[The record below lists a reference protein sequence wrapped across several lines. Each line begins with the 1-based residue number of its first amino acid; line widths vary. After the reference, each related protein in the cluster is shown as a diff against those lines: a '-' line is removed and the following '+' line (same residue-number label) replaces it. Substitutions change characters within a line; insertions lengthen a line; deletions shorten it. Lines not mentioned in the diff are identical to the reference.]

1 MTECVADTF
10 AFTIPAPRW
19 GGYAVTVVVNIIGT
33 HVQAMICGDR
43 DGNAWAINSSGPVDS
58 IRVED
63 WGNIVKVA
71 GFEFMA
77 REISLNGM
85 QVLGDA
91 RIHED
96 WYDGL
101 RALVKWAEPHVLF
114 ATAEGRPE

>member
-1 MTECVADTF
+1 MTEYVSDTF

-19 GGYAVTVVVNIIGT
+19 GGQAVTVCVNVIGDF
-33 HVQAMICGDR
+33 VQAMICGDR
-43 DGNAWAINSSGPVDS
+43 YGSSWAVNSSGPVSS
-58 IRVED
+58 IRIED

-71 GFEFMA
+71 GMEFMA

-101 RALVKWAEPHVLF
+101 RALGKWAEPHVLF
-114 ATAEGRPE
+114 ATSEGRPE